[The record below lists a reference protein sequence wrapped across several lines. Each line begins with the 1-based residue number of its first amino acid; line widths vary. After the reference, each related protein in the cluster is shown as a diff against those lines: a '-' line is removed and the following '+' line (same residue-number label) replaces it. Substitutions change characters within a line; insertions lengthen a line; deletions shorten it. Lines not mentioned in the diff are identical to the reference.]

1 MRSLQVMYHHQC
13 TWCKMWSLTINE
25 VRDIFCFIIFSI
37 SMHLYL
43 YLIYVCICID
53 LHLYLYTRCKS
64 WLVTI
69 SEDTLGWIINS
80 NGPLRLFLPWFIWN
94 IMKYF
99 CHHRH
104 NHRQTVEYFQIAND
118 FDTLLGSL
126 VFMSPVKY
134 VLFGFIPANNLTY
147 QDFKQLTN

>member
-1 MRSLQVMYHHQC
+1 MITHDQWGEGHFFYIC
-13 TWCKMWSLTINE
+13 TWYT
-25 VRDIFCFIIFSI
+25 
-37 SMHLYL
+37 
-43 YLIYVCICID
+43 CICVD

-104 NHRQTVEYFQIAND
+104 NHDYHLINLEYFQTSNN

-126 VFMSPVKY
+126 VFMSPVKC
-134 VLFGFIPANNLTY
+134 VLFGFWPAKNLTY
-147 QDFKQLTN
+147 QDFKQLTD